1 MNLRNRIRA
10 TVGRLGRGIR
20 NVANRLTGR
29 GAGGRGAGGA
39 KS

>member
-29 GAGGRGAGGA
+29 GGRSAGGGA